1 MPSLSFFVTC
11 VHISIIFF
19 IACNA
24 TEPKISPKFPA
35 IFVFGDSS
43 VDTGNNNYT
52 ITGPSGNH
60 LPYGKDFPGHI
71 PTGRFSNGKLAPD
84 FLASMLGIKETV
96 PPFLDPN
103 LSKYDLQTGV
113 NFASSGS
120 GFDNLTT
127 IASRGISMF
136 KQVDLLKKYIVR
148 LKGIVGEKEAKKII
162 SGSLYF
168 TSAGT
173 NDFLIFY
180 DTPTRRFQF
189 NVSGY
194 QDFILNR
201 AQIFYKQ
208 LYDLGCRKMMVVGL
222 PPMGC
227 LPIQIT
233 LKYPKPINRKC
244 IEHLNADSQSYN
256 LKLVNLL
263 SKLQA
268 VLPGSKFAYADINQR
283 VINMINNPQKY
294 GFVETSKGCC
304 GTGYVEVGNSC
315 NSLTPTCERD
325 SQYLFFDCIHP
336 SEATN
341 HYISKNIVKQDIPK
355 LL

>member
-1 MPSLSFFVTC
+1 MPSLSFFDIC

-43 VDTGNNNYT
+43 VDTGNNNYFR
-52 ITGPSGNH
+52 TGPSANH

-71 PTGRFSNGKLAPD
+71 PTGKYSNGKLAPD
-84 FLASMLGIKETV
+84 FLASMLGIKETL

-113 NFASSGS
+113 NFASAGS

-127 IASRGISMF
+127 IATGAISMF
-136 KQVDLLKKYIVR
+136 KQVDLLKKYIGR
-148 LKGIVGEKEAKKII
+148 LKGIVGEKSAKKII
-162 SGSLYF
+162 SGSL
-168 TSAGT
+168 
-173 NDFLIFY
+173 
-180 DTPTRRFQF
+180 RFQF
-189 NVSGY
+189 TVSGY

-201 AQIFYKQ
+201 TRIFYKQ

-233 LKYPKPINRKC
+233 LKYPIPINRKC
-244 IEHLNADSQSYN
+244 VEHLNADSQSYN
-256 LKLVNLL
+256 QKMVNLL

-268 VLPGSKFAYADINQR
+268 VLPGSKFAYADIYQR
-283 VINMINNPQKY
+283 VINMINYPQKY
-294 GFVETSKGCC
+294 GFVETLKGCS
-304 GTGYVEVGNSC
+304 GTGYVEAGNSC
-315 NSLTPTCERD
+315 NSMTPTCERD
-325 SQYLFFDCIHP
+325 SQYLFFYCIHAT
-336 SEATN
+336 EATN

>member
-1 MPSLSFFVTC
+1 MPSLSFFVIC

-43 VDTGNNNYT
+43 VDTGNNNYFR
-52 ITGPSGNH
+52 TGPRGNH

-71 PTGRFSNGKLAPD
+71 PTGRYSNGKLTPD

-113 NFASSGS
+113 NFASAGS
-120 GFDNLTT
+120 GFDDLTT
-127 IASRGISMF
+127 IASGAISMF

-148 LKGIVGEKEAKKII
+148 LKGIVGEKEAKKLI

-168 TSAGT
+168 TSVGT

-180 DTPTRRFQF
+180 DTPTRRSQF

-201 AQIFYKQ
+201 TQIFYKVS
-208 LYDLGCRKMMVVGL
+208 M
-222 PPMGC
+222 
-227 LPIQIT
+227 
-233 LKYPKPINRKC
+233 
-244 IEHLNADSQSYN
+244 HL
-256 LKLVNLL
+256 
-263 SKLQA
+263 
-268 VLPGSKFAYADINQR
+268 
-283 VINMINNPQKY
+283 
-294 GFVETSKGCC
+294 
-304 GTGYVEVGNSC
+304 
-315 NSLTPTCERD
+315 SL
-325 SQYLFFDCIHP
+325 
-336 SEATN
+336 
-341 HYISKNIVKQDIPK
+341 
-355 LL
+355 

>member
-1 MPSLSFFVTC
+1 MHCEIKCESEKCSWF
-11 VHISIIFF
+11 
-19 IACNA
+19 
-24 TEPKISPKFPA
+24 
-35 IFVFGDSS
+35 
-43 VDTGNNNYT
+43 
-52 ITGPSGNH
+52 GPSYMGLMMVLRRDLWGSLEEFNKNEARGNH

-71 PTGRFSNGKLAPD
+71 PTGRFSNGKLVPD

-96 PPFLDPN
+96 PPFLDPK

-113 NFASSGS
+113 NFASGGS

-127 IASRGISMF
+127 IASRAISMF
-136 KQVDLLKKYIVR
+136 KQVNLLKKYIVR

-173 NDFLIFY
+173 NDFIFNFY
-180 DTPTRRFQF
+180 DIPTRRFQF

-201 AQIFYKQ
+201 TQIFYKQ

-233 LKYPKPINRKC
+233 LKYPIPINRKC

-256 LKLVNLL
+256 HKLVNLL

-268 VLPGSKFAYADINQR
+268 ILPRSKFAYADIYQR
-283 VINMINNPQKY
+283 AINMINNPQKY
-294 GFVETSKGCC
+294 GKLIQPRT
-304 GTGYVEVGNSC
+304 GNSKF
-315 NSLTPTCERD
+315 
-325 SQYLFFDCIHP
+325 YG
-336 SEATN
+336 
-341 HYISKNIVKQDIPK
+341 
-355 LL
+355 